1 MKKKIPTR
9 ILTASLLCLLAV
21 GAIVYLALQFTSMW
35 QDEPI
40 YPGPGVTEKQML
52 SDYNPELKGT
62 NGDTEIYVLDSGV
75 PGASILVLG
84 GTHPN
89 EPSGVVAAVALI
101 ET

>member
-40 YPGPGVTEKQML
+40 YPGPWR
-52 SDYNPELKGT
+52 
-62 NGDTEIYVLDSGV
+62 NGKADAFRLQSG
-75 PGASILVLG
+75 A
-84 GTHPN
+84 
-89 EPSGVVAAVALI
+89 
-101 ET
+101 